1 MSGDSLKAQAAL
13 MQLRAGG
20 GRGRIRGLIVSG
32 ALDAALTSEEIVRL
46 IAEST
51 GDRIRTLHVHTYMKR
66 FMDAGLVRAL
76 KFNGSNINYY
86 VIASVSREAALRQ
99 IGKGRR
105 VLELEDEL
113 FSDALM
119 GRLGNNFSADLLELK
134 VNSGKCGTSTAFL
147 LRKILEKLLV
157 IVFRKLNK
165 IAAIEDKNRPGGWKG
180 LQQMI
185 EVAAKEKEGGVS
197 ILLHKTAA
205 EVGGIKFLGD
215 VAAHN
220 PFVDVDM
227 RTVTP
232 QMPYIITALEELSR
246 HL

>member
-1 MSGDSLKAQAAL
+1 MSGDSLKAQARD
-13 MQLRAGG
+13 MQLQVGG
-20 GRGRIRGLIVSG
+20 APDRIRGLLVSG
-32 ALDAALTSEEIVRL
+32 ALDVPLTSGELVRQ
-46 IAEST
+46 IAENS
-51 GDRIRTLHVHTYMKR
+51 GDRIKTLHVHTYMKR
-66 FMDAGLVRAL
+66 FMDAGLIRAL
-76 KFNGSNINYY
+76 KFNGSKINYY
-86 VIASVSREAALRQ
+86 VIASVSREVALRQ

-105 VLELEDEL
+105 VLELEEEL
-113 FSDALM
+113 FSDDLV
-119 GRLGNNFSADLLELK
+119 GRLGNSFSADLLELK
-134 VNSGKCGTSTAFL
+134 INFGKCGTSTAFL

-165 IAAIEDKNRPGGWKG
+165 VVAIEDKHRPGGWKG

-197 ILLHKTAA
+197 ILLHRTAA

-227 RTVTP
+227 RTITP
-232 QMPYIITALEELSR
+232 QMPYIITAFEELSR